1 MILGHGIDI
10 ASIPRIERSLDRF
23 GDRFLERC
31 FTQRERDYAASH
43 KHAATR
49 LAGRFAAKEA
59 VFKALGTGWRTGISW
74 TDIEIL
80 PLPTGEPTIT
90 LHGLAANIAQDRG
103 ITHWMISI
111 SHTGDYAV
119 ASAIACAQ

>member
-1 MILGHGIDI
+1 MILGHGVDI
-10 ASIPRIERSLDRF
+10 ASIPRIKQSLDKF

-31 FTQRERDYAASH
+31 FTQKERDYAESH
-43 KHAATR
+43 KDPVTR
-49 LAGRFAAKEA
+49 LTGRFAAKEA
-59 VFKALGTGWRTGISW
+59 VFKALGTGWKTGISW

-90 LHGLAANIAQDRG
+90 LHGQAVHAAADRG
-103 ITHWMISI
+103 INRWMISI

-119 ASAIACAQ
+119 ASVIGCSE

>member
-10 ASIPRIERSLDRF
+10 ASIPRIAQSFEKF

-31 FTQRERDYAASH
+31 YTAKEREYAESH
-43 KHAATR
+43 KDVVTR

-59 VFKALGTGWRTGISW
+59 VFKALGTGWKTGISW

-80 PLPTGEPTIT
+80 PLPTGEPKLT
-90 LHGLAANIAQDRG
+90 LHGSAAQIAADRG
-103 ITHWMISI
+103 ITRWMISI
-111 SHTGDYAV
+111 SHTAEYAV
-119 ASAIACAQ
+119 ASAIGCSE